1 MSMNNAKK
9 DVNHMKFD
17 HGQSHHWTLA
27 PTIPFTHKK
36 QVHNNCIFVM
46 VWKDVNCTIFT

>member
-27 PTIPFTHKK
+27 PTIPFTHKNMRIII
-36 QVHNNCIFVM
+36 VFYVI
-46 VWKDVNCTIFT
+46 VWKGVNCMILT